1 MRKEIR
7 RQFIHFFFGSIFI
20 ILILRFGVQPT
31 LLFLSAV
38 FLIGLLFSF
47 LLKKGLRIPL
57 IWHIVKKV
65 ERDYEQHLPG
75 KGALLL
81 VLSAIIVMALF
92 WQNQM
97 IALGALCTV
106 VYGDSTSTV
115 IGISIG
121 KHKILGKRTWEGT
134 LGGMFFAFIFL
145 QLLFPL
151 HIAFITAAVGM
162 AAELLPFDDNF
173 TIPIAAGVVLA
184 ILI

>member
-20 ILILRFGVQPT
+20 ILILKFGVQPT
-31 LLFLSAV
+31 LLFLGAV

-57 IWHIVKKV
+57 LWHVVKKV

-92 WQNQM
+92 WQNEK
-97 IALGALCTV
+97 IVLGALCAV
-106 VYGDSTSTV
+106 VYGDSTATV
-115 IGISIG
+115 IGLTIG

-151 HIAFITAAVGM
+151 HIALATAVVGM
-162 AAELLPFDDNF
+162 LAELLPFDDNF
-173 TIPIAAGVVLA
+173 TIPIAAGAALA